1 MVKHPV
7 KLLSRRKSNK
17 ADDRSAV
24 LDVMSFLVIGKSW
37 NLPTRPVGTCLKG
50 LRGVAHFSHGTKLNW
65 APGTPGHVLCPR
77 GQQVLTV
84 RPVFDNSFIRRS
96 LERKTLP
103 SLLSTRNVSSRGSPL
118 SRRQKEVLPWE
129 YWAPSLLRKCKDSSQ
144 AMANYAQCRVCE
156 TLLPK
161 SSSGCP

>member
-24 LDVMSFLVIGKSW
+24 LEVMSFLVIDKSW

-50 LRGVAHFSHGTKLNW
+50 LRRVAHFSQGTKLNW
-65 APGTPGHVLCPR
+65 APGTPGRVLCHR

-84 RPVFDNSFIRRS
+84 RPVFDNFIWRS

-103 SLLSTRNVSSRGSPL
+103 SLLSTRNVSSRRSPL

-129 YWAPSLLRKCKDSSQ
+129 YWAAGLVRKCKDSSTSNGKLCSVSCLWNSF
-144 AMANYAQCRVCE
+144 A
-156 TLLPK
+156 
-161 SSSGCP
+161 